1 LSSVVGESVI
11 SWPWVWLNFGK
22 QGSGGFVGGVLGDEF
37 AFEGFV
43 EEGGGEF
50 IDLGT
55 GVLITGFEAITLIA
69 SLAISGVNQLRFAF
83 SI

>member
-1 LSSVVGESVI
+1 LDFGE
-11 SWPWVWLNFGK
+11 
-22 QGSGGFVGGVLGDEF
+22 QGCGGFVGGVLGDEF

-50 IDLGT
+50 VDLGA
-55 GVLITGFEAITLIA
+55 GGLIAGFEAITLIA

>member
-1 LSSVVGESVI
+1 MNLLSGNGWI
-11 SWPWVWLNFGK
+11 SCK
-22 QGSGGFVGGVLGDEF
+22 
-37 AFEGFV
+37 GFV

-55 GVLITGFEAITLIA
+55 GGLITGFKAISLIA